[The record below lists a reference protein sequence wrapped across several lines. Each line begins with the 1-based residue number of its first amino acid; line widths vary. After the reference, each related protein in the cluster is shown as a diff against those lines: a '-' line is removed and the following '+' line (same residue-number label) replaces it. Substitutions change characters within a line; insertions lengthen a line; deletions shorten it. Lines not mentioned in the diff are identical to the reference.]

1 MSHIQSA
8 PAPSASPWRRSVVL
22 LTLLALAGCVT
33 IRYQRPGNEVT
44 PRTGE
49 TLVFGR
55 VRFFHDGREFFPWKV
70 SLVGDPV
77 ATNTERHL
85 WLLRLGRRAVSSEVH
100 PDPDGSLAIW
110 LGSGDYALLG
120 STEIATEGAPPYEVV
135 ALVRVPAGPVSAYA
149 GDLEMRTASHEGGHL
164 SRGEFGDA
172 TVTLAPTAIA
182 RATVEQRLGKLPE
195 MPAVSSWCVGDRVPG
210 FNDSKLAARAKE
222 LLDQGCGTA
231 ATPAPASA
239 STPAPAPADTN
250 DPARVA
256 LYGIGDTVLGYVT
269 LGVST
274 TADAAQALRSLGGLG
289 PPRENDITFTVGSAK
304 IHPAL
309 IFTPPGT
316 MHQLYFDRDTLV
328 LVVSGIPRGIPT
340 ARTEFLAR
348 YPAARET
355 RREPGWYEMQAP
367 LDRCIWLIA
376 VFTAGTD
383 AIESVGH
390 ARACPAP

>member
-1 MSHIQSA
+1 
-8 PAPSASPWRRSVVL
+8 
-22 LTLLALAGCVT
+22 
-33 IRYQRPGNEVT
+33 EVT

-70 SLVGDPV
+70 SLIGDPV

-110 LGSGDYALLG
+110 LGGGDYALLG

-135 ALVRVPAGPVSAYA
+135 ALIRVPAGPVSTYT
-149 GDLEMRTASHEGGHL
+149 GDLELRTESHEGGHR

-172 TVTLAPTAIA
+172 TVTLAPIAIA

-195 MPAVSSWCVGDRVPG
+195 MPATSSWCVGAHVPG

-222 LLDQGCGTA
+222 LLDQGCGSVA
-231 ATPAPASA
+231 VRSLAPTP
-239 STPAPAPADTN
+239 TDTN

-256 LYGIGDTVLGYVT
+256 LYGIGDTVLGHVT
-269 LGVST
+269 IGVST
-274 TADAAQALRSLGGLG
+274 IADAAQALRSPGGLG
-289 PPRENDITFTVGSAK
+289 PPRENDITFTVGPSK

-328 LVVSGIPRGIPT
+328 LVVSGSPRGIPT
-340 ARTEFLAR
+340 ARTGFLAR

-355 RREPGWYEMQAP
+355 RREAGWYEMQAP
-367 LDRCIWLIA
+367 IDRCIWLIA
-376 VFTAGTD
+376 VFTAGIDT
-383 AIESVGH
+383 IESVGR